1 MSNMLMI
8 SPDLAWAFALAIAWV
23 VGEFGHRWTGLPRI
37 SLYGLVGFLLAS
49 SQIGFLPRSRDSNLL
64 LIANIAFGLILFE
77 VGYRINLHW
86 LRTNVW
92 LAVSSLVESIGTFI
106 VVYFL
111 SQWYGV
117 PSIAALLIASL
128 SMSASP
134 AGILRVL
141 NEQGSSGQVTERVMH
156 LSVMSCVM
164 AVFAFKVIL
173 GFRVFQTSGNLLD
186 AIWNSFVVLFVSAGL
201 GAMFGVIV
209 PVLRSKL
216 GKIGTDATVVFA
228 ISVILLVALTASLQ
242 FSPIL
247 AALTFGLVARH
258 RRVTLSQTQRNF
270 GVLGDLLTVPLFVFI
285 ASTLHWSQ
293 IKTGMALALLL
304 MAARFLV
311 KTGAITL
318 FAHISGMTGKKGV
331 LTGLALSPISVFVIL
346 ILEQTRYLDIDMI
359 DYLAPLAAMALM
371 LDLVGPILTQRA
383 LIWANETPDAT
394 ET

>member
-1 MSNMLMI
+1 MLMI
-8 SPDLAWAFALAIAWV
+8 SPDLAWAFAFAIAWV
-23 VGEFGHRWTGLPRI
+23 AGELGHRWTGLPRI

-49 SQIGFLPRSRDSNLL
+49 SQAGFLPTNRDSNLL
-64 LIANIAFGLILFE
+64 FIANIAFGLILFE

-92 LAVSSLVESIGTFI
+92 LGVSSLVESIGTF
-106 VVYFL
+106 VAVYFL

-141 NEQGSSGQVTERVMH
+141 NEQSSSGQVTERVLH
-156 LSVMSCVM
+156 LSAISCVM

-173 GFRVFQTSGNLLD
+173 GFRVFQTSGSLLD
-186 AIWNSFVVLFVSAGL
+186 AGWNSFVVLFVSAGL
-201 GAMFGVIV
+201 GALFGVTV

-216 GKIGTDATVVFA
+216 GKVGTDATLLFA
-228 ISVILLVALTASLQ
+228 IAVILLVVLTASFQ

-293 IKTGMALALLL
+293 IKAGLALALILIV
-304 MAARFLV
+304 ARLLV
-311 KTGAITL
+311 KTVAITL
-318 FAHISGMTGKKGV
+318 FSHISGITGKKGV

-359 DYLAPLAAMALM
+359 DYLAPLAAMALL
-371 LDLVGPILTQRA
+371 LDLIGPIMTQRA
-383 LIWANETPDAT
+383 LIWANETPDTT
-394 ET
+394 ES